1 MQHGSLTT
9 RPRLEGPDVWQFRW
23 SEKGPDGKR
32 IYRKRVIG
40 TIDEYSNVL
49 CRLLEPMDL
58 ANWGK
63 HELRNVRTIGFESWL
78 LRLPLEKSSCANS
91 RGVMSVL
98 FNHACRYEFFDRN
111 PIRLLRQGAKRK
123 AAPNILTPD
132 EIKTLMDGLAT
143 RERTLVLLAA
153 STGLRQCELFGLKW
167 IDVSFADR
175 SINVTWSMVCGVVG
189 PCKTES
195 SQKPVPVHPLLIET
209 LLKWKEQQT

>member
-1 MQHGSLTT
+1 
-9 RPRLEGPDVWQFRW
+9 
-23 SEKGPDGKR
+23 
-32 IYRKRVIG
+32 
-40 TIDEYSNVL
+40 
-49 CRLLEPMDL
+49 MDL

-167 IDVSFADR
+167 LDVSFADR

-189 PCKTES
+189 PCKNRVVAKAS
-195 SQKPVPVHPLLIET
+195 SGSSAPDRNTSEMERTANLTIGFSQANGTVVENRSGVRRF
-209 LLKWKEQQT
+209 